1 MHFQHTRIQEV
12 PSDVSEHTVENRKKG
27 VGDFNRASRDMNV
40 VVVRESDKTHT
51 ISNTA
56 LLGSRSTYPKLLLNT

>member
-51 ISNTA
+51 
-56 LLGSRSTYPKLLLNT
+56 